1 MLHLICIVKNTE
13 WQTAYSSSRSQFVT
27 ASYNCETKNS
37 VPNKYLFE
45 IANKIV
51 EFGTQRNAKISK
63 LESSRSNLSKNRGFF
78 GVLGTTNE
86 FRNHF
91 QNTSFHIVPTVA
103 SPRMSHQEKL
113 FNDQCNTRPMR
124 SFGNLDG
131 MLLGSSNSESK
142 SHFTADLKHHPGKI
156 IWFE

>member
-91 QNTSFHIVPTVA
+91 QNTSFHI
-103 SPRMSHQEKL
+103 KL
-113 FNDQCNTRPMR
+113 FKDKSSTRPLK
-124 SFGNLDG
+124 SFGKLDS
-131 MLLGSSNSESK
+131 MLQGSYNSEY
-142 SHFTADLKHHPGKI
+142 LMRNYNNVNVYNI
-156 IWFE
+156 NV